1 MRSGRPFLKRFLA
14 LAFCFIG
21 MANSGFTANIATV
34 DATGR
39 AALSGHIEQKARRF
53 ALEDALYLAALKNG
67 VRISGT
73 LVSHNGV
80 LLRDIITQ
88 NSDAKLV
95 DFKILK
101 ENKSST
107 HYQVSI
113 RAFFAKSGAQT
124 CANPRFEKALVLR
137 PSVSIGQKVHAH
149 HAALAPE
156 LGKAITHYISQN
168 YPGPLN
174 SGEMMSFADFKKRQ
188 SPKKMLNY
196 ASLQSNQLG
205 AVDAALLISTDVTLR
220 SGSGG
225 VHAMISLSAISAR
238 NLTEV
243 FSSNLQILA
252 PLSPK
257 TPFRTLNLLDAR
269 SPVFDLMAVFGAVDQ
284 MIGQFRLASCVPLQA
299 PLALAGT
306 NLMFPHGENAGI
318 KTGALAYVTAGEHA
332 WVLLEVSEVMTGQA
346 MMRPINNF
354 QSSESLAGQ
363 TVQLIEGTF

>member
-1 MRSGRPFLKRFLA
+1 MRIGRPFLKWVLA
-14 LAFCFIG
+14 LAFYSLGIANIG
-21 MANSGFTANIATV
+21 FAANIATV

-39 AALSGHIEQKARRF
+39 AALSGHSEQKARRF
-53 ALEDALYLAALKNG
+53 ALEDALYLAALQNG

-101 ENKSST
+101 ENKTST
-107 HYQVSI
+107 HYKVSI
-113 RAFFAKSGAQT
+113 RAFFAENAAQT

-137 PSVSIGQKVHAH
+137 PSVSIGQKIHAH
-149 HAALAPE
+149 HAALGPE

-168 YPGPLN
+168 YPGPLD
-174 SGEMMSFADFKKRQ
+174 SGEMMSLADFKKRRSQ
-188 SPKKMLNY
+188 KKMLNY

-225 VHAMISLSAISAR
+225 VHAVISLSAISAR
-238 NLTEV
+238 NLTEA
-243 FSSNLQILA
+243 FSSNVQILA

-257 TPFRTLNLLDAR
+257 TPFRTLNILNTR
-269 SPVFDLMAVFGAVDQ
+269 SPVFDLTAVFRAVDQ
-284 MIGQFRLASCVPLQA
+284 MVGQFNLASCEPLQA
-299 PLALAGT
+299 PLALAGE
-306 NLMFPHGENAGI
+306 NLMFPHGQNAGI
-318 KTGALAYVTAGEHA
+318 KTGTLAYVTMGEHA
-332 WVLLEVSEVMTGQA
+332 WVLLEVVDVMTGQA

-354 QSSESLAGQ
+354 QSSKSLAGQ

>member
-1 MRSGRPFLKRFLA
+1 MQIGQPFLKRFLA
-14 LAFCFIG
+14 IAFCFIA
-21 MANSGFTANIATV
+21 MANSSVAANIATV

-39 AALSGHIEQKARRF
+39 AALSGHSEQQARRF
-53 ALEDALYLAALKNG
+53 ALEDALYLAALQNG

-101 ENKSST
+101 ENKSPT
-107 HYQVSI
+107 HYQVTI
-113 RAFFAKSGAQT
+113 RAFFAESARQS

-137 PSVSIGQKVHAH
+137 PSVSVGQKVHAH
-149 HAALAPE
+149 HVALGPE
-156 LGKAITHYISQN
+156 LGKAITQYISQN

-174 SGEMMSFADFKKRQ
+174 RGEMMSFADFKKRQ
-188 SPKKMLNY
+188 SPQKMLNY
-196 ASLQSNQLG
+196 KSLQSNQLG
-205 AVDAALLISTDVTLR
+205 VVEAALLISTDVKLR
-220 SGSGG
+220 SGNGG
-225 VHAMISLSAISAR
+225 VHAMISLSAISAQ

-252 PLSPK
+252 PLSAK

-269 SPVFDLMAVFGAVDQ
+269 SPVFDLMTVFGAIDH
-284 MIGQFRLASCVPLQA
+284 MIGHFNLASCAPLQGS
-299 PLALAGT
+299 LALAGE
-306 NLMFPHGENAGI
+306 NLIFPHGQNAGI
-318 KTGALAYVTAGEHA
+318 KRGALAYVTTGEHA
-332 WVLLEVSEVMTGQA
+332 WVLLEALDVMAGKTT
-346 MMRPINNF
+346 MRPINNF

-363 TVQLIEGTF
+363 TVQIIEGTF